1 MKKIVVAML
10 VALLVLSVMSV
21 SALAGEQGLLGRLTK
36 LNVDEDR
43 LNADIA
49 DFFFSHMPFSGYKFF
64 DTMDSMIM
72 ALQSG
77 TIAGLSADEFTKDY
91 LISRTDGF
99 VEYTN
104 PEAPSHILAYAMMLR
119 EEDAELCDSITG
131 VIRDMQAD
139 GTLDALK
146 KRYIDDVIA
155 GEEPEAVMP
164 ECFDEA
170 GTIKV
175 ALTGDRPPMDYFSES
190 GEPIGFNTA
199 IVSEVGRRLGLNVEF
214 ISVDTG
220 ARAVSLASRD
230 SDVVFW
236 SENGNFDNREGG
248 DVEDQPEGT
257 VITEPYLVGQLTYV
271 VPATSPLAE
280 SNGK

>member
-1 MKKIVVAML
+1 
-10 VALLVLSVMSV
+10 
-21 SALAGEQGLLGRLTK
+21 
-36 LNVDEDR
+36 
-43 LNADIA
+43 
-49 DFFFSHMPFSGYKFF
+49 
-64 DTMDSMIM
+64 
-72 ALQSG
+72 
-77 TIAGLSADEFTKDY
+77 
-91 LISRTDGF
+91 
-99 VEYTN
+99 
-104 PEAPSHILAYAMMLR
+104 MMLR
-119 EEDAELCDSITG
+119 EEDAEICDSITG

-155 GEEPEAVMP
+155 GEEPETVMP

-220 ARAVSLASRD
+220 ARAVALASGTA
-230 SDVVFW
+230 DVVFW
-236 SENGNFDNREGG
+236 SENGNFNNRENA
-248 DVEDQPEGT
+248 DIEDQPDGT
-257 VITEPYLVGQLTYV
+257 VITEPYLAGKLSYIVL
-271 VPATSPLAE
+271 ASSPLVE
-280 SNGK
+280 SSEN